1 MTGSAAAQPAVA
13 EPAARRTLLSVRGV
27 SKSFGS
33 LRAVQEVSFDVAD
46 GEIFGIAGP
55 NGAGKTT
62 LFNLITAIPF
72 HADGGTIEFE
82 GRPITKLAPHKI
94 FKVGIARTFQK
105 ESCFDSLS
113 VTENLRVAAAFF
125 GGASGRSTRA
135 DSVREALE
143 FTGLAA
149 DAERRAGTLPLY
161 AKKRLMIASE
171 LVTKPRILM
180 LDEPGAGLNAVE
192 LDQIKELILDVNG
205 RGLTVI
211 VIEHVLA
218 LLFGISQRLMIMDY
232 GQKIAEGPP
241 AAIARNDAVI
251 EAYLGERGKKAFHAL
266 TS

>member
-1 MTGSAAAQPAVA
+1 VTGSASLETASPGTASP
-13 EPAARRTLLSVRGV
+13 RTLLSVRAV

-33 LRAVQEVSFDVAD
+33 LRAVQEISFDVRE

-72 HADGGTIEFE
+72 HADSGIIEFD
-82 GRPITKLAPHKI
+82 GQPITKMPPHKI

-105 ESCFDSLS
+105 ESCFDSLT
-113 VTENLRVAAAFF
+113 VAENLRIAAAFF
-125 GGASGRSTRA
+125 GGSAARSSRSASVS
-135 DSVREALE
+135 EALE
-143 FTGLAA
+143 FTGLGD
-149 DAERRAGTLPLY
+149 DAERRAATLPPY
-161 AKKRLMIASE
+161 AKKRLMIASA
-171 LVTKPRILM
+171 LVTRPRILM

-192 LDQIKELILDVNG
+192 LGQIKDLILDVN
-205 RGLTVI
+205 RAGLTVI

-232 GQKIAEGPP
+232 GQKIAEGAP
-241 AAIARNDAVI
+241 AAVARDDAVI

-266 TS
+266 KD